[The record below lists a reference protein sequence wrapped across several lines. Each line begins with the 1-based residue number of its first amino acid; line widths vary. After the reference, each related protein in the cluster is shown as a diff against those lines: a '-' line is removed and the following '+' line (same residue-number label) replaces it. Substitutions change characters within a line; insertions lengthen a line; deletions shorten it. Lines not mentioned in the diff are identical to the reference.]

1 MLRLPEKFETPRLLL
16 QRLKYEDAEEI
27 FYAYAS
33 KSEATRYVT
42 WATHQTIR
50 DTRQYLATAV
60 PAWNSGLHFN
70 YSLRLLQ
77 DNRLVGSIG
86 AINEGGRVQ
95 FGYIISPLWWN
106 NGFAT
111 EACQWLLGQLIL
123 EKSVFRIW
131 TFVDVDNESSCAVLR
146 KCGMIEEARMIRW
159 HSFVNQDNKAKDCIF
174 FRYPIERP

>member
-1 MLRLPEKFETPRLLL
+1 ML

-42 WATHQTIR
+42 WATHQTIK
-50 DTRQYLATAV
+50 DTLKYLSFAV
-60 PAWNSGLHFN
+60 PAWNSGASFS
-70 YSLRLLQ
+70 YTIRLMQ
-77 DNRLVGSIG
+77 DNRLIGSIG
-86 AINEGGRVQ
+86 AINEGGRVH

-106 NGFAT
+106 KGFAT
-111 EACQWLLGQLIL
+111 EACHVLLAQLIQ

-131 TFVDVDNESSCAVLR
+131 TFVDVENESSSAVLR
-146 KCGMIEEARMIRW
+146 KCGLIEEARMIQW

-174 FRYPIERP
+174 FRYPLEKP